1 MDQLGGRTEG
11 EEQKVQIIS
20 VSKTLYPFNI
30 SLCCIQKVKS
40 VAHQLGAYP
49 GFFSMKQLGVFLLP
63 PGLDASPLQG
73 YPLH

>member
-30 SLCCIQKVKS
+30 SLCCLLKVKVCGPS
-40 VAHQLGAYP
+40 AGNL
-49 GFFSMKQLGVFLLP
+49 SRFL
-63 PGLDASPLQG
+63 
-73 YPLH
+73 